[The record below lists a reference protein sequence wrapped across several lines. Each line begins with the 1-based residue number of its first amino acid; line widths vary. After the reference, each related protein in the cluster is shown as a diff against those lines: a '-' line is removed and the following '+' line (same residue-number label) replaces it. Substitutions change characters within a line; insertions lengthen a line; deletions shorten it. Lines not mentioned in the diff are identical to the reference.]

1 MSRNSQIN
9 RNTTET
15 NIKLFFDLDGQGTY
29 DISSG
34 VRFFDHMLEL
44 FTKHGRFDLTV
55 ECIGDVDV
63 DAHHSVED
71 IGICLGLAI
80 KEALN
85 DKKGILRYA
94 TAFTPMDEALSR
106 VSLDISNRSF
116 LVFDANF
123 TNERVGD
130 LPVELVE
137 EFFRAVAFNAGLTL
151 HISVEYGR
159 NNHHM
164 IEAIFKGFG
173 RALRDATR
181 IDPSIEGVLST
192 KGQL

>member
-1 MSRNSQIN
+1 MSRNAQIE

-15 NIKLFFDLDGQGTY
+15 NIKLSFDLDGRGNY
-29 DISSG
+29 NISSG
-34 VRFFDHMLEL
+34 VRFLDHMLEL

-55 ECIGDVDV
+55 ECVGDVDV

-71 IGICLGLAI
+71 IGICLGSAI
-80 KEALN
+80 KEALK
-85 DKKGILRYA
+85 DKKGIHRYA

-106 VSLDISNRSF
+106 ISLDICNRSF
-116 LVFDANF
+116 LVFDSSF

-130 LPVELVE
+130 LPTELVE
-137 EFFRAVAFNAGLTL
+137 EFFRAVALNAGLTL
-151 HISVEYGR
+151 HITMEYGK

>member
-1 MSRNSQIN
+1 MSRNAQIE
-9 RNTTET
+9 RNTNET
-15 NIKLFFDLDGQGTY
+15 QIKLSFDLDGKGNY
-29 DISSG
+29 NISSG

-55 ECIGDVDV
+55 ECVGDVDV

-71 IGICLGLAI
+71 IGICLGSAI

-106 VSLDISNRSF
+106 ISLDISNRSF
-116 LVFDANF
+116 LVFDADF

-130 LPVELVE
+130 LPSELVE
-137 EFFRAVAFNAGLTL
+137 EFFRAIAFNAGLTL
-151 HISVEYGR
+151 HITMEYGK

>member
-1 MSRNSQIN
+1 MSRFSQIV
-9 RNTTET
+9 RNTNET
-15 NIKLFFDLDGQGTY
+15 KIDLSLELDGKGVFQGST
-29 DISSG
+29 G

-55 ECIGDVDV
+55 QCNGDIDV

-71 IGICLGLAI
+71 VGICLGLMI
-80 KEALN
+80 KEALG
-85 DKKGILRYA
+85 DKKGVSRYA

-106 VSLDISNRSF
+106 ICIDISNRSF
-116 LVFDANF
+116 LVFDATF

-130 LPVELVE
+130 LPTELVE

-151 HISVEYGR
+151 HMAVEYGK

-164 IEAIFKGFG
+164 IESLFKGFG

-181 IDPSIEGVLST
+181 IDSAIEGVLST

>member
-1 MSRNSQIN
+1 MSRSSKIE

-15 NIKLFFDLDGQGTY
+15 KIKLTFELDGKGTY
-29 DISSG
+29 KISSR

-44 FTKHGRFDLTV
+44 FTKHGRFDLAI
-55 ECIGDVDV
+55 ECVGDVDV

-80 KEALN
+80 KEALG

-106 VSLDISNRSF
+106 VSMDISNRSF
-116 LVFDANF
+116 LVFNTTF
-123 TNERVGD
+123 TNDRVGD
-130 LPVELVE
+130 LPTELVE
-137 EFFRAVAFNAGLTL
+137 EFFRAVAFNAGITL
-151 HISVEYGR
+151 HMNTEYGN

-173 RALRDATR
+173 RALREATR
-181 IDPSIEGVLST
+181 IDPSIEGVMST

>member
-1 MSRNSQIN
+1 MSRNSQID

-15 NIKLFFDLDGQGTY
+15 QIKLNFELDGTGTY
-29 DISSG
+29 KISSG

-44 FTKHGRFDLTV
+44 FTRHGRFDLSV
-55 ECIGDVDV
+55 ECVGDVDV

-80 KEALN
+80 KEAMG

-106 VSLDISNRSF
+106 ISLDISNRSF
-116 LVFDANF
+116 LVFDATF
-123 TNERVGD
+123 TNDKVGD
-130 LPVELVE
+130 LPTELVE

-151 HISVEYGR
+151 HIAVEYGK

-173 RALRDATR
+173 RALREATR
-181 IDPSIEGVLST
+181 IDATMEGVMST

>member
-1 MSRNSQIN
+1 MSRSSKIE

-15 NIKLFFDLDGQGTY
+15 KIKLSFELDGKGTY
-29 DISSG
+29 KISSG

-44 FTKHGRFDLTV
+44 FTKHGRFDLSI
-55 ECIGDVDV
+55 ECVGDVDV

-80 KEALN
+80 KEALG

-106 VSLDISNRSF
+106 VSMDISNRSF
-116 LVFDANF
+116 LVFNTTF
-123 TNERVGD
+123 TNDRVGD
-130 LPVELVE
+130 LPTELVE
-137 EFFRAVAFNAGLTL
+137 EFFRAVAFNAGITL
-151 HISVEYGR
+151 HMNTEYGS

-173 RALRDATR
+173 RALREATR
-181 IDPSIEGVLST
+181 IDPSIEGVMST

>member
-1 MSRNSQIN
+1 
-9 RNTTET
+9 
-15 NIKLFFDLDGQGTY
+15 LDGTGTY
-29 DISSG
+29 KISSG

-44 FTKHGRFDLTV
+44 FTRHGRFDLSV
-55 ECIGDVDV
+55 ECVGDVDV

-80 KEALN
+80 KEAMG

-106 VSLDISNRSF
+106 ISLDISNRSF
-116 LVFDANF
+116 LVFDATF
-123 TNERVGD
+123 TNDKVGD
-130 LPVELVE
+130 LPTELVE

-151 HISVEYGR
+151 HIAVEYGK

-173 RALRDATR
+173 RALREATR
-181 IDPSIEGVLST
+181 IDATMEGVMST

>member
-1 MSRNSQIN
+1 MSRNAQIE

-15 NIKLFFDLDGQGTY
+15 NIKLSFDLDGRGNY
-29 DISSG
+29 NISSG
-34 VRFFDHMLEL
+34 VRFLDHMLEL

-55 ECIGDVDV
+55 ECVGDVDV

-71 IGICLGLAI
+71 IGICLGSAI
-80 KEALN
+80 KEALK

-106 VSLDISNRSF
+106 ISLDISNRSF
-116 LVFDANF
+116 LVFDSSF

-130 LPVELVE
+130 LPTELVE
-137 EFFRAVAFNAGLTL
+137 EFFRAVALNAGLTL
-151 HISVEYGR
+151 HITMEYGK

>member
-15 NIKLFFDLDGQGTY
+15 NIQLFFELDGKGTY
-29 DISSG
+29 NISSG

-151 HISVEYGR
+151 HIAVEYGK

>member
-1 MSRNSQIN
+1 MSRNAQLE
-9 RNTTET
+9 RNTNET
-15 NIKLFFDLDGQGTY
+15 KIKLSFDLDGKGNY
-29 DISSG
+29 NISSG

-55 ECIGDVDV
+55 ECVGDVDV

-71 IGICLGLAI
+71 IGICLGSAI

-106 VSLDISNRSF
+106 ISLDISNRSF
-116 LVFDANF
+116 LVFDADF

-130 LPVELVE
+130 LPSELVE

-151 HISVEYGR
+151 HITMEYGK

>member
-1 MSRNSQIN
+1 MARNAQIE

-15 NIKLFFDLDGQGTY
+15 QVKLNFELDGKGTY
-29 DISSG
+29 NIASG
-34 VRFFDHMLEL
+34 VRFLDHMLEL
-44 FTKHGRFDLTV
+44 FTKHGRFDLTLACV
-55 ECIGDVDV
+55 GDVDV

-80 KEALN
+80 KEAMN
-85 DKKGILRYA
+85 DKKGIVRYA

-116 LVFDANF
+116 LVFESNF

-130 LPVELVE
+130 LPTELVE

-151 HISVEYGR
+151 HITVEYGK

-181 IDPSIEGVLST
+181 IDASIEGVMST
-192 KGQL
+192 KGKL

>member
-1 MSRNSQIN
+1 MSRNAQIE

-15 NIKLFFDLDGQGTY
+15 NIKLSFDLDGRGNY
-29 DISSG
+29 NISSG
-34 VRFFDHMLEL
+34 VRFLDHMLEL

-55 ECIGDVDV
+55 ECVGDVDV

-71 IGICLGLAI
+71 IGICLGSAI
-80 KEALN
+80 KEALK

-106 VSLDISNRSF
+106 ISMDISNRSF
-116 LVFDANF
+116 LVFDSSF

-130 LPVELVE
+130 LPTELVE
-137 EFFRAVAFNAGLTL
+137 EFFRAVALNAGLTL
-151 HISVEYGR
+151 HITMEYGK

>member
-1 MSRNSQIN
+1 MSRNAQIE
-9 RNTTET
+9 RNTNET
-15 NIKLFFDLDGQGTY
+15 QIKLSFDLDGKGNY
-29 DISSG
+29 NISSG

-55 ECIGDVDV
+55 ECVGDVDV

-71 IGICLGLAI
+71 IGICLGSAI

-106 VSLDISNRSF
+106 ISLDISNRSF
-116 LVFDANF
+116 LVFNADF

-130 LPVELVE
+130 LPSELVE

-151 HISVEYGR
+151 HITMEYGK

>member
-1 MSRNSQIN
+1 MSRNSQIE

-15 NIKLFFDLDGQGTY
+15 QIKINFELDGTGTY
-29 DISSG
+29 KIASG

-44 FTKHGRFDLTV
+44 FTRHGRFTLSV
-55 ECIGDVDV
+55 ACVGDVDV

-80 KEALN
+80 KEAMG

-116 LVFDANF
+116 LVFDSTF
-123 TNERVGD
+123 TNDRVGD
-130 LPVELVE
+130 LPTELVE

-151 HISVEYGR
+151 HIAVEYGK

-173 RALRDATR
+173 RALREATR
-181 IDPSIEGVLST
+181 IDATMDGVMST

>member
-1 MSRNSQIN
+1 MSRNSQIE

-15 NIKLFFDLDGQGTY
+15 KIRLNFELDGKGTY
-29 DISSG
+29 KISSG

-44 FTKHGRFDLTV
+44 FSKHGRFDLSI

-80 KEALN
+80 KEAMG

-116 LVFDANF
+116 LVFNTTF

-130 LPVELVE
+130 LPTELVE

-151 HISVEYGR
+151 HIAMEYGK
-159 NNHHM
+159 NNHHI

-173 RALRDATR
+173 RALREATR
-181 IDPSIEGVLST
+181 IDPSIEGVMST

>member
-1 MSRNSQIN
+1 MSRNSQIE

-15 NIKLFFDLDGQGTY
+15 QIKLNFALDGTGTY
-29 DISSG
+29 KISSG

-44 FTKHGRFDLTV
+44 FTRHGRFDLSV

-71 IGICLGLAI
+71 IGICLGLAL
-80 KEALN
+80 KEAMG

-116 LVFDANF
+116 LVFDATF
-123 TNERVGD
+123 TNDRVGD
-130 LPVELVE
+130 LPTELVE
-137 EFFRAVAFNAGLTL
+137 EFLRAVAFNAGLTL
-151 HISVEYGR
+151 HIAVEYGK

-173 RALRDATR
+173 RALREATR
-181 IDPSIEGVLST
+181 IDATMDGVMST